1 MKKKLKLTALL
12 LTLTMSCSLLAGCG
26 ANKAPS
32 DSVPEAPADSGSA
45 APAEESSSGERT
57 LLADG
62 NTYASGLPIVN
73 EKVTFRIARGKN
85 PLDSGTDT
93 NEKPIMKLMEEA
105 TNIHIEWIDIPTG
118 EGQKEQLSIL
128 LSTDMPDAFMGMVDP
143 SDIMKDYASFVP
155 LNDMMEQYAPNI
167 KETYDKTNGEALK
180 MLTYPDGNIYS
191 FMSSV
196 YTQHK
201 SWTIGVQFINKD
213 WLDRVGK
220 DIPTNLDEYYE
231 VLKAFKEMDANG
243 NGDPNDEIPLGYCE
257 NNFQA
262 RLLQFMGAFGFNDNY
277 RIENGKVI
285 PTANTPEYRQFLEYY
300 HRLASEGLLDIEG
313 FSQTDQQFMSKAK
326 QGLYGSFYAW
336 TPDTIIDDPELS
348 DQYVQVLPMTA
359 PGLEGK
365 ETVYGTK
372 DRFMG
377 IINGLVITSS
387 CKNPEALVR
396 WYDYMASSV
405 ELKQTARI
413 GEKGVMWEMKDNKI
427 YELQDQG
434 PDFNFQNACYTYGL
448 MQACPV
454 LLYPDE
460 MAWDDPETSPQN
472 YARDGY
478 VTAVE
483 KWIQDEGLM
492 PSRIAT
498 EEATLSKAVYE
509 PDLLSYIKNFTA
521 NAIMNGVTDASW
533 EQHVA
538 DLEKYRYS
546 EWIQWQ
552 QDYLDGKF

>member
-32 DSVPEAPADSGSA
+32 DPVPEAPADTGSA
-45 APAEESSSGERT
+45 APAKESSSGERT

-313 FSQTDQQFMSKAK
+313 FSQTDQQFM
-326 QGLYGSFYAW
+326 
-336 TPDTIIDDPELS
+336 
-348 DQYVQVLPMTA
+348 
-359 PGLEGK
+359 
-365 ETVYGTK
+365 
-372 DRFMG
+372 
-377 IINGLVITSS
+377 
-387 CKNPEALVR
+387 
-396 WYDYMASSV
+396 
-405 ELKQTARI
+405 
-413 GEKGVMWEMKDNKI
+413 
-427 YELQDQG
+427 
-434 PDFNFQNACYTYGL
+434 
-448 MQACPV
+448 
-454 LLYPDE
+454 
-460 MAWDDPETSPQN
+460 
-472 YARDGY
+472 
-478 VTAVE
+478 
-483 KWIQDEGLM
+483 
-492 PSRIAT
+492 
-498 EEATLSKAVYE
+498 
-509 PDLLSYIKNFTA
+509 
-521 NAIMNGVTDASW
+521 
-533 EQHVA
+533 
-538 DLEKYRYS
+538 
-546 EWIQWQ
+546 
-552 QDYLDGKF
+552 

>member
-1 MKKKLKLTALL
+1 
-12 LTLTMSCSLLAGCG
+12 MSCSLLAGCG

-32 DSVPEAPADSGSA
+32 DPVPEAPADTGSA
-45 APAEESSSGERT
+45 APAKESSSGERT

-243 NGDPNDEIPLGYCE
+243 NGDPVSYTHLT
-257 NNFQA
+257 
-262 RLLQFMGAFGFNDNY
+262 L
-277 RIENGKVI
+277 
-285 PTANTPEYRQFLEYY
+285 PTTP
-300 HRLASEGLLDIEG
+300 
-313 FSQTDQQFMSKAK
+313 
-326 QGLYGSFYAW
+326 
-336 TPDTIIDDPELS
+336 
-348 DQYVQVLPMTA
+348 YV
-359 PGLEGK
+359 
-365 ETVYGTK
+365 
-372 DRFMG
+372 
-377 IINGLVITSS
+377 
-387 CKNPEALVR
+387 
-396 WYDYMASSV
+396 
-405 ELKQTARI
+405 
-413 GEKGVMWEMKDNKI
+413 
-427 YELQDQG
+427 
-434 PDFNFQNACYTYGL
+434 
-448 MQACPV
+448 
-454 LLYPDE
+454 
-460 MAWDDPETSPQN
+460 
-472 YARDGY
+472 
-478 VTAVE
+478 
-483 KWIQDEGLM
+483 
-492 PSRIAT
+492 
-498 EEATLSKAVYE
+498 
-509 PDLLSYIKNFTA
+509 
-521 NAIMNGVTDASW
+521 
-533 EQHVA
+533 
-538 DLEKYRYS
+538 
-546 EWIQWQ
+546 
-552 QDYLDGKF
+552 